1 VSVPFVDTDVVIG
14 LLAGD
19 DLDKQRR
26 ARALFERV
34 ERGELVVAAP
44 DTVIADAVYV
54 LASRRLYNLPRA
66 EVAALLVPL
75 ASLPGFRVQHRRAVL
90 AALRLY
96 GAHAG
101 LDFSDALIVALARA
115 GTSGAVFSYDTDYD
129 AFPGIRRLT
138 P

>member
-1 VSVPFVDTDVVIG
+1 MSVPYVDTDVVIR
-14 LLAGD
+14 LLTGD
-19 DLDKQRR
+19 DLDKQSR
-26 ARALFERV
+26 ALALFERV

-54 LASRRLYNLPRA
+54 LSSRHLYNLPRA

-75 ASLPGFRVQHRRAVL
+75 VSLAGFRMQHRRAVL

-101 LDFSDALIVALARA
+101 LDFTDALIVALAQ
-115 GTSGAVFSYDTDYD
+115 GGSSGEVYSYDTDYD